1 MPWCLSVIPSGASSP
16 WWIGPLAQLPPTF
29 DQMYAQN
36 GRASIPPEHLLKA
49 CVLMALFPEELAKYL
64 VGFFYVAAPDQFSA
78 DGLPQAASQLVNTTY
93 GESNVPMLPV
103 RGPNQVERYQE
114 RFYDAVSAC
123 HRDVVN
129 EIGPPL

>member
-1 MPWCLSVIPSGASSP
+1 MLGLPLRIYTLEQYKKGAIESPPFVALNGNHLKWPDSPDRMP
-16 WWIGPLAQLPPTF
+16 
-29 DQMYAQN
+29 
-36 GRASIPPEHLLKA
+36 
-49 CVLMALFPEELAKYL
+49 PEELAKYL

-78 DGLPQAASQLVNTTY
+78 DGLRQAASQLVNTTH